1 MQSKARLRH
10 ASEPGRGIEVV
21 SVRSRTEAQ
30 VYASVRNG
38 IKENR
43 RPEAN
48 LASHSSTSNRPSS
61 SSVGVC
67 SGRFQLL

>member
-1 MQSKARLRH
+1 MQSKTRSRH
-10 ASEPGRGIEVV
+10 ASEPGRGIEAV

-30 VYASVRNG
+30 VYAPVRNG

-48 LASHSSTSNRPSS
+48 
-61 SSVGVC
+61 
-67 SGRFQLL
+67 